1 MNSSAHKIIIKSI
14 LDVSNDRFPVTNFK
28 KSLELII
35 SDFQDQITIDRGLH
49 TGASPSRVGRRPES
63 LVLDSWR
70 IWKRRR
76 SVRSGCWWV
85 RCSFQLTVDFIEKI
99 FSIPPSCFINI
110 TWGTL
115 LRYLVFI
122 NENSERW
129 IPSTIERE
137 CRWGDHLW
145 NVSNMFIELVM
156 DVGHPVS
163 SSRDSVPY
171 YWTKIFNDEEAEY
184 METISSASA
193 HEQGYLMPED
203 LEEPEP
209 VPVPEP
215 VPEEPTPTQ
224 QSNDSVRMLQDMIDT
239 IARGEK
245 PDMNEG
251 EYLRLS
257 QSLKGF
263 FKSSE

>member
-1 MNSSAHKIIIKSI
+1 
-14 LDVSNDRFPVTNFK
+14 
-28 KSLELII
+28 
-35 SDFQDQITIDRGLH
+35 
-49 TGASPSRVGRRPES
+49 
-63 LVLDSWR
+63 
-70 IWKRRR
+70 
-76 SVRSGCWWV
+76 
-85 RCSFQLTVDFIEKI
+85 
-99 FSIPPSCFINI
+99 
-110 TWGTL
+110 
-115 LRYLVFI
+115 
-122 NENSERW
+122 
-129 IPSTIERE
+129 
-137 CRWGDHLW
+137 
-145 NVSNMFIELVM
+145 MFIELVM

-163 SSRDSVPY
+163 SFRDSVPD

-209 VPVPEP
+209 VPEP

-224 QSNDSVRMLQDMIDT
+224 QSNDSVRFLQDMIDT